1 MPPDL
6 ELPVERGCPF
16 AAPAGYAR
24 LREQAPINRAHLVTG
39 PEVWVV
45 SGHEESRAV
54 LADRRFS
61 ANRGDENFP
70 LVDSDPAARQRFRD
84 QPPVMLSMD
93 GEQHAAT
100 RRVVLGEFTMKRLN
114 ALEPRIQ
121 AIVDGF
127 IDDILATGQRPVDL
141 VQALSLPVPSLVIC
155 ELLGAPYTTMTSS
168 RAAPPRR
175 SAGACPQRS
184 GRDRTLDHASLVSMA
199 LLLASVRTWPG
210 WSCAS
215 SSTRCSA
222 ASGLRLAKP
231 VDDLAFKT
239 DAGLYGAYELPV
251 TW

>member
-1 MPPDL
+1 MLPGLRIRIYIYISKAIMSKSSIGNAIDL
-6 ELPVERGCPF
+6 ELPVERGCPS

-39 PEVWVV
+39 PEVGVV
-45 SGHEESRAV
+45 SGHEESRAA

-70 LVDSDPAARQRFRD
+70 LVDPDPAARQRFRG

-100 RRVVLGEFTMKRLN
+100 RRAVLGEFTMKRLN

-127 IDDILATGQRPVDL
+127 IDDILATEQRPVDL

-155 ELLGAPYTTMTSS
+155 ELLGAPYTDHDC
-168 RAAPPRR
+168 RVRR
-175 SAGACPQRS
+175 QRVS
-184 GRDRTLDHASLVSMA
+184 G
-199 LLLASVRTWPG
+199 
-210 WSCAS
+210 
-215 SSTRCSA
+215 
-222 ASGLRLAKP
+222 
-231 VDDLAFKT
+231 
-239 DAGLYGAYELPV
+239 
-251 TW
+251 